1 MLLKAL
7 KALYPSVSDEALISI
22 INNLLLD
29 ANATPEEIA
38 SWIQGLLTGY
48 VIAGSIKSKTNDK
61 AEEI

>member
-7 KALYPSVSDEALISI
+7 KALYPNVSDKALIPI

-29 ANATPEEIA
+29 SNATPEEIA

-48 VIAGSIKSKTNDK
+48 VIAESIKSNNKV
-61 AEEI
+61 EEI

>member
-48 VIAGSIKSKTNDK
+48 VIAESVKANIK

>member
-7 KALYPSVSDEALISI
+7 KALYPGVSDEALAPI
-22 INNLLLD
+22 INSLLLN
-29 ANATPEEIA
+29 ANATPEEIT

-48 VIAGSIKSKTNDK
+48 VIAESIKSNIK

>member
-7 KALYPSVSDEALISI
+7 KALYPHASDEALVPI

-29 ANATPEEIA
+29 ATATPEEIA

-48 VIAGSIKSKTNDK
+48 VIAESIKSKATDN
-61 AEEI
+61 AEKI

>member
-48 VIAGSIKSKTNDK
+48 IIAESIKSKANGN
-61 AEEI
+61 EEEL

>member
-1 MLLKAL
+1 MLIKAI
-7 KALYPSVSDEALISI
+7 KALYPNVSDEALVQI

-29 ANATPEEIA
+29 TNAMPEEIT

-48 VIAGSIKSKTNDK
+48 VIAESIKSNIK

>member
-1 MLLKAL
+1 MLIKAI
-7 KALYPSVSDEALISI
+7 KALYPNVSDEALVPI

-48 VIAGSIKSKTNDK
+48 VIAESIKSKTNDK

>member
-1 MLLKAL
+1 MLLKAI
-7 KALYPSVSDEALISI
+7 KALYPNVSDEALVQI

-29 ANATPEEIA
+29 TNAMPVEIT

-48 VIAGSIKSKTNDK
+48 VIAEIIKSNNK

>member
-7 KALYPSVSDEALISI
+7 KALYPDVLEKALVPL
-22 INNLLLD
+22 INDMLLD
-29 ANATPEEIA
+29 TNASPEEIA

-48 VIAGSIKSKTNDK
+48 VIAESIKSKTNDK

>member
-1 MLLKAL
+1 MLLKAI
-7 KALYPSVSDEALISI
+7 KVLYPHVSDEALVPI

-38 SWIQGLLTGY
+38 SWLQGLLTGY
-48 VIAGSIKSKTNDK
+48 VIAESIKSNIN

>member
-7 KALYPSVSDEALISI
+7 KSLYPNVSDEALMPI

-48 VIAGSIKSKTNDK
+48 VIAESIKSKTNDK

>member
-7 KALYPSVSDEALISI
+7 KSLYPNVSDKALIPI

-29 ANATPEEIA
+29 ASPEEIA
-38 SWIQGLLTGY
+38 SWIQDLLTGY
-48 VIAGSIKSKTNDK
+48 VIAESIKSKANDN

>member
-1 MLLKAL
+1 MLLKAI
-7 KALYPSVSDEALISI
+7 KALYPNVSDEALVPI

-48 VIAGSIKSKTNDK
+48 VIAEIIKSNNK

>member
-7 KALYPSVSDEALISI
+7 KALYPSVLDEALIPI

-38 SWIQGLLTGY
+38 LWIQGLLTGY
-48 VIAGSIKSKTNDK
+48 VIAECIKSNIKT
-61 AEEI
+61 EEI

>member
-1 MLLKAL
+1 MLLKAI
-7 KALYPSVSDEALISI
+7 KALYPHISDEALVPI

-48 VIAGSIKSKTNDK
+48 VIAESIKSNSQ

>member
-1 MLLKAL
+1 MLLKAI
-7 KALYPSVSDEALISI
+7 KALYPHVSDEALVPI

-38 SWIQGLLTGY
+38 SWLQGLLTGY
-48 VIAGSIKSKTNDK
+48 VIAESIKSNIN

>member
-48 VIAGSIKSKTNDK
+48 VIAKCIKSNIKT
-61 AEEI
+61 EEI

>member
-7 KALYPSVSDEALISI
+7 KALYPSVSDESLIPI

-29 ANATPEEIA
+29 SNATPEEIA
-38 SWIQGLLTGY
+38 SWLQGLLTGY
-48 VIAGSIKSKTNDK
+48 VIAESIKFNDK

>member
-1 MLLKAL
+1 MLLKAI
-7 KALYPSVSDEALISI
+7 KALYPHVSNEALVPI

-29 ANATPEEIA
+29 SNATPEEIA

-48 VIAGSIKSKTNDK
+48 VIAESIKSNDK

>member
-1 MLLKAL
+1 MLLKAI
-7 KALYPSVSDEALISI
+7 KALYPNVSDEALVPI

-38 SWIQGLLTGY
+38 SWLQGLLTGY
-48 VIAGSIKSKTNDK
+48 VIAESIKSKTNDK

>member
-1 MLLKAL
+1 MLLKAI
-7 KALYPSVSDEALISI
+7 KALYPTVSDEALVPI

-38 SWIQGLLTGY
+38 SWLQGLLTGY
-48 VIAGSIKSKTNDK
+48 VIAESIKFNDK

>member
-1 MLLKAL
+1 MLLKAI
-7 KALYPSVSDEALISI
+7 KALYPTVSDEALVPI

-38 SWIQGLLTGY
+38 SWLQGLLTGY
-48 VIAGSIKSKTNDK
+48 VIAESIKSQDK

>member
-7 KALYPSVSDEALISI
+7 KALYPDVPEKALVPL
-22 INNLLLD
+22 INVMLLD
-29 ANATPEEIA
+29 TNASPEEIA

-48 VIAGSIKSKTNDK
+48 VIAESIKPKTNDK

>member
-7 KALYPSVSDEALISI
+7 KALYPDVSEKTLIPL
-22 INNLLLD
+22 INDLLLD
-29 ANATPEEIA
+29 ANDTPEEIA

-48 VIAGSIKSKTNDK
+48 VIAESIKSNNK

>member
-1 MLLKAL
+1 MLLKAI
-7 KALYPSVSDEALISI
+7 KALYPNVSDEALVQI

-29 ANATPEEIA
+29 TNAMPEEIA

-48 VIAGSIKSKTNDK
+48 VIAESIKSKTNDK

>member
-7 KALYPSVSDEALISI
+7 KDLYPHASDEALVPI

-29 ANATPEEIA
+29 ATATPEETA

-48 VIAGSIKSKTNDK
+48 VIAESIKSKANDN

>member
-7 KALYPSVSDEALISI
+7 KALYPHVSDEALVPI

-29 ANATPEEIA
+29 ATATPEETA

-48 VIAGSIKSKTNDK
+48 VIAESIKSKANDN

>member
-7 KALYPSVSDEALISI
+7 KTLYPSVSDEALIPI
-22 INNLLLD
+22 INRLLLD

-38 SWIQGLLTGY
+38 SWIQGLLAGY
-48 VIAGSIKSKTNDK
+48 VIAESIKSKVNDK

>member
-7 KALYPSVSDEALISI
+7 KALYPHASDEALVPI

-29 ANATPEEIA
+29 LNATPEEIA
-38 SWIQGLLTGY
+38 SWLQGLLTGY
-48 VIAGSIKSKTNDK
+48 VIAESIKFNDK

>member
-7 KALYPSVSDEALISI
+7 KALYPDVPEKGLVPLI
-22 INNLLLD
+22 NDMLLD
-29 ANATPEEIA
+29 TNASPEEIA

-48 VIAGSIKSKTNDK
+48 VIAESIKSTNK